1 MASLR
6 TDIVLN
12 PPSPII
18 RTILEHLATFP
29 TDGPGYK
36 PLCLSEYS
44 TAETDRALALLF
56 HAGLVNAFIKPSN
69 GDGPLYH
76 PSSLTPTGRRAVD
89 QLAKQAVHPD

>member
-1 MASLR
+1 MAASR

-18 RTILEHLATFP
+18 RTILQHLAALP

-36 PLCLSEYS
+36 PLRLSEYT
-44 TAETDRALALLF
+44 TAEIDRALALLF
-56 HAGLVNAFIKPSN
+56 HAGLVNAFVKPSN

-89 QLAKQAVHPD
+89 QLAKQAVHSD